1 MSSWTKEQVLNL
13 IEIYRKYECLWKVT
27 CKEYSNKA
35 LKEQAYAELTQYV
48 KTSDPQASKDTVT
61 KKIAN
66 LRTAFGKEYK
76 KVESSKVSG
85 AGAQDIILPK
95 LWYYED
101 LMFLKAKTQ
110 CEKLVQM
117 SRRTQHRRYWMAS
130 TRSMKQKR

>member
-1 MSSWTKEQVLNL
+1 MLNL

-48 KTSDPQASKDTVT
+48 KTFDPQASKDTVT

-85 AGAQDIILPK
+85 AGAQDVILTK
-95 LWYYED
+95 LWYYKSYVLERP
-101 LMFLKAKTQ
+101 KHSAKSSFKCRGGHNTAVIGW
-110 CEKLVQM
+110 LRHGV
-117 SRRTQHRRYWMAS
+117 
-130 TRSMKQKR
+130 

>member
-1 MSSWTKEQVLNL
+1 M
-13 IEIYRKYECLWKVT
+13 T

-48 KTSDPQASKDTVT
+48 KTSNPQASKDTVT